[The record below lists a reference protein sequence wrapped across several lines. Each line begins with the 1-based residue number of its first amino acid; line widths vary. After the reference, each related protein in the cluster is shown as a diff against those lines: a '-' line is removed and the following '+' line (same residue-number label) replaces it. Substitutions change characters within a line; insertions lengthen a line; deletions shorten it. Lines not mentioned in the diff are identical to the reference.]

1 MREVAV
7 KTVVLNISDT
17 VTLITVQIII
27 EITGVTAKIMVSG
40 REITICEISDSIDV
54 EKEIFDEYENNDLL
68 IKAFQF

>member
-27 EITGVTAKIMVSG
+27 GTTGVTARIMGSG
-40 REITICEISDSIDV
+40 REVTTCEVSDSLDV
-54 EKEIFDEYENNDLL
+54 EKEYI
-68 IKAFQF
+68 